1 MYTEKEKQSYYCEKC
16 KRVLKGT
23 EFYYSHSPKYADN
36 NGKLRVCKQCAT
48 MHIDNWDPDTYL
60 PLLEEMDIPYIPS
73 EWNKLMQK
81 YAVGVPPEKLS
92 GTSILGRYSA
102 KMRLQ
107 QFSKYRW
114 KDNDA
119 IVQLEKDRIRTTM
132 VSQGYDEVEIQQALN
147 NPGLVVEAPPKPE
160 FDSESSGSTGDAFA
174 DPDVMYKR
182 NVEKAIQELNLTQDD
197 INYLTIKW
205 GKLYQPEEWLQL
217 EKLYTDMEASYDIQ
231 TAGHIDTL
239 KLICKTS
246 LKANQLIDLGDIDGY
261 QKISR
266 VYDTLMKA
274 GRFTASQMK
283 ETGEDQMDSI
293 SALVALC
300 ESEGFIPRFYID
312 KPNDKVDETLKDLQ
326 NYTHSLIFNEMNLGN
341 MIENAM
347 KAMVKEEEKEEDD
360 DFEEEELNYDNLD
373 VKDFL
378 DFAETIEEDED
389 EDIEALLKQMRGED

>member
-1 MYTEKEKQSYYCEKC
+1 
-16 KRVLKGT
+16 
-23 EFYYSHSPKYADN
+23 
-36 NGKLRVCKQCAT
+36 
-48 MHIDNWDPDTYL
+48 
-60 PLLEEMDIPYIPS
+60 
-73 EWNKLMQK
+73 
-81 YAVGVPPEKLS
+81 
-92 GTSILGRYSA
+92 
-102 KMRLQ
+102 
-107 QFSKYRW
+107 
-114 KDNDA
+114 
-119 IVQLEKDRIRTTM
+119 
-132 VSQGYDEVEIQQALN
+132 
-147 NPGLVVEAPPKPE
+147 
-160 FDSESSGSTGDAFA
+160 
-174 DPDVMYKR
+174 
-182 NVEKAIQELNLTQDD
+182 
-197 INYLTIKW
+197 
-205 GKLYQPEEWLQL
+205 
-217 EKLYTDMEASYDIQ
+217 
-231 TAGHIDTL
+231 
-239 KLICKTS
+239 
-246 LKANQLIDLGDIDGY
+246 
-261 QKISR
+261 
-266 VYDTLMKA
+266 MKA